1 MLVYRDYPGG
11 LLISDSK
18 IHGANMGPTWVLS
31 GPGGSHVSPMNLAIS
46 KLHGSYVY
54 DNIQHKVL
62 SKSDTFIEMYM
73 LEVIVV
79 SALEWGF

>member
-1 MLVYRDYPGG
+1 
-11 LLISDSK
+11 
-18 IHGANMGPTWVLS
+18 MGPTWDP
-31 GPGGSHVSPMNLAIS
+31 PGSFQAQVVSPMNLAIC